1 MATTIQIKRSP
12 NVAAATTVDLL
23 EGELAYSYDK
33 SNNGDQ
39 AKLYIEVQDSSGNEY
54 IHTIG
59 GKYYTSKVDAATNLS
74 TGSTIVSRDSAGDFS
89 ANAITAT
96 TFYGNIV
103 GTINGV
109 ASSATKLETAR
120 RINLGGDLQG
130 NVLFDGTQ
138 DVTIF
143 ANVISN
149 SVNLGT
155 DTIGDYVANLTAGTG
170 VTLSGQAGET
180 SNITVSIGQAVGTS
194 ADVTFNTV
202 TSRLYGQANTATAL
216 HTGRYINLSGDIS
229 GSAYFDGTGN
239 ADISAIVIQANSVTL
254 GSDTSGDYVAGLTAG
269 SGIALTNAGG
279 ESANV
284 TVGLST
290 SGVTA
295 NTYGSTTVVPVITVD
310 TYGRV
315 TSAANATIAH
325 GLNIYGNSGVI
336 AVATNGTGSLTL
348 EGGAGITSNAGSD
361 RVTFDLRTSG
371 VSASTYGGTTN
382 IPVFTVDTYG
392 RVTSASNVA
401 VSTSFTLAGNSG
413 TPDTLSGGDT
423 LRIIGSTGINTVVS
437 DNTISIYN
445 TGVTSLTGTANEIE
459 VSSSNAAVQIGLPN
473 SVTITQDL
481 TVGGNLYVTGNV
493 VALPVETLVVED
505 PLIQLANTN
514 VSTDIVDI
522 GFFGSYGPGDIASHY
537 HTGLFRDASDGKYR
551 LFQGLT
557 EAPGVTVNTSG
568 NNYSIASLV
577 ANLTGGTVSGLTA
590 NIAVGDGG
598 TGRGTFTTNGVLFG
612 NATGALKVTTA
623 GTAGQILQVGQ
634 DGVPVFA
641 SVDGGTY

>member
-12 NVAAATTVDLL
+12 NVTAATTTDLL

-39 AKLYIEVQDSSGNEY
+39 AKLYIEVQDASGNEY

-59 GKYYTSKVDAATNLS
+59 GKYYTSKVDAATNQS

-138 DVTIF
+138 DVTII

-149 SVNLGT
+149 SVTLGT

-194 ADVTFNTV
+194 ADVTFNSV
-202 TSRLYGQANTATAL
+202 SSRLYGQANTATAL
-216 HTGRYINLSGDIS
+216 HTGRYINLSGDVS

-254 GSDTSGDYVAGLTAG
+254 GSDTTGDYVAGLTAG

-290 SGVTA
+290 SGV
-295 NTYGSTTVVPVITVD
+295 
-310 TYGRV
+310 
-315 TSAANATIAH
+315 
-325 GLNIYGNSGVI
+325 
-336 AVATNGTGSLTL
+336 
-348 EGGAGITSNAGSD
+348 
-361 RVTFDLRTSG
+361 
-371 VSASTYGGTTN
+371 SASTYGGTTN
-382 IPVFTVDTYG
+382 IPVLTVDTYG

-445 TGVTSLTGTANEIE
+445 TGVTSLTGTVNEIE
-459 VSSSNAAVQIGLPN
+459 VSSSNASVQIGLPN

-493 VALPVETLVVED
+493 VALPVETLVIED

-522 GFFGSYGPGDIASHY
+522 GFYGSYGPGNEASHY

-590 NIAVGDGG
+590 NINVGDGG

-612 NATGALKVTTA
+612 NATGALKVTAA
-623 GTAGQILQVGQ
+623 GTAGQILQVGS
-634 DGVPVFA
+634 DGVPLFA

>member
-1 MATTIQIKRSP
+1 MATTIQIKRSG
-12 NVAAATTVDLL
+12 NVAAPATTDLL

-39 AKLYIEVQDSSGNEY
+39 AKLYIEVQDASGNEY

-109 ASSATKLETAR
+109 ASSAQKLETAR

-149 SVNLGT
+149 SVTLGT

-170 VTLSGQAGET
+170 VTL
-180 SNITVSIGQAVGTS
+180 
-194 ADVTFNTV
+194 
-202 TSRLYGQANTATAL
+202 
-216 HTGRYINLSGDIS
+216 
-229 GSAYFDGTGN
+229 
-239 ADISAIVIQANSVTL
+239 
-254 GSDTSGDYVAGLTAG
+254 
-269 SGIALTNAGG
+269 TNVGG
-279 ESANV
+279 ESAN
-284 TVGLST
+284 
-290 SGVTA
+290 
-295 NTYGSTTVVPVITVD
+295 ITVAL
-310 TYGRV
+310 
-315 TSAANATIAH
+315 S
-325 GLNIYGNSGVI
+325 
-336 AVATNGTGSLTL
+336 
-348 EGGAGITSNAGSD
+348 
-361 RVTFDLRTSG
+361 TSG

-423 LRIIGSTGINTVVS
+423 LRITGDTGINTVVS
-437 DNTISIYN
+437 DNTISIFN
-445 TGVTSLTGTANEIE
+445 TGVTSLTGTANEVE
-459 VSSSNAAVQIGLPN
+459 VSSSNAAITIGLPN
-473 SVTITQDL
+473 NVTIGNNL
-481 TVGGNLYVTGNV
+481 TVTGDLFVLGNAT
-493 VALPVETLVVED
+493 TLNTATLAVED
-505 PLIQLANTN
+505 PLVKFGNANP
-514 VSTDIVDI
+514 SDILDI
-522 GFFGSYGPGDIASHY
+522 GFFGEYTSSGTKYA
-537 HTGLFRDASDGKYR
+537 GLFRDASDSGKFK
-551 LFQGLT
+551 LFKDLT
-557 EAPGVTVNTSG
+557 TDPTS
-568 NNYSIASLV
+568 NVVDTSSYTIATLV
-577 ANLTGGTVSGLTA
+577 SNLTGGTVSGLTA
-590 NIAVGDGG
+590 NINVGDGG

-612 NATGALKVTTA
+612 NATGALKVTAA
-623 GTAGQILQVGQ
+623 GTAGQILQVGN
-634 DGVPVFA
+634 DGVPLFA

>member
-1 MATTIQIKRSP
+1 MATTIQIKRSA
-12 NVAAATTVDLL
+12 NVAAPSTTDLL

-39 AKLYIEVQDSSGNEY
+39 AKLYIEVLDASGSES

-59 GKYYTSKVDAATNLS
+59 GKYYTSKVDAATNLR

-103 GTINGV
+103 GSINGV

-138 DVTIF
+138 DVTII

-149 SVNLGT
+149 SVTLGT

-170 VTLSGQAGET
+170 VTL
-180 SNITVSIGQAVGTS
+180 
-194 ADVTFNTV
+194 
-202 TSRLYGQANTATAL
+202 
-216 HTGRYINLSGDIS
+216 
-229 GSAYFDGTGN
+229 
-239 ADISAIVIQANSVTL
+239 
-254 GSDTSGDYVAGLTAG
+254 
-269 SGIALTNAGG
+269 TNVGG
-279 ESANV
+279 ESAN
-284 TVGLST
+284 
-290 SGVTA
+290 
-295 NTYGSTTVVPVITVD
+295 ITVAL
-310 TYGRV
+310 
-315 TSAANATIAH
+315 S
-325 GLNIYGNSGVI
+325 
-336 AVATNGTGSLTL
+336 
-348 EGGAGITSNAGSD
+348 
-361 RVTFDLRTSG
+361 TSG

-423 LRIIGSTGINTVVS
+423 LRITGDTGINTVVS

-459 VSSSNAAVQIGLPN
+459 VSSSNAAITIGLPDN
-473 SVTITQDL
+473 VTIGNNL
-481 TVGGNLYVTGNV
+481 TVTGDLFVLGNAT
-493 VALPVETLVVED
+493 TLNTATLAVED
-505 PLIQLANTN
+505 PLVKFGNANP
-514 VSTDIVDI
+514 SDILDI
-522 GFFGSYGPGDIASHY
+522 GFFGEYTSSGTKYAGI
-537 HTGLFRDASDGKYR
+537 FRDASDSGKFK
-551 LFQGLT
+551 LFNALT
-557 EAPGVTVNTSG
+557 VDPTSNVVDT
-568 NNYSIASLV
+568 NNYTIATLV

-590 NIAVGDGG
+590 NINVGDGG

-612 NATGALKVTTA
+612 NATGALKVTAA
-623 GTAGQILQVGQ
+623 GTAGQILQVGS